1 MMENN
6 EMGRKCS
13 YISLHLDSSAKYFEF
28 PRNYCSQNILVFL
41 DQMGEPTQRC
51 ISCAPVQRL
60 FDGLILWNIE
70 SCSSSA

>member
-1 MMENN
+1 MRWGENVAIFH
-6 EMGRKCS
+6 C
-13 YISLHLDSSAKYFEF
+13 IWILV
-28 PRNYCSQNILVFL
+28 QNILSSQETIAHKTFYFFCN
-41 DQMGEPTQRC
+41 QMGEPTQRC